1 MDEGSNPTAVREEF
15 RRMVRETVDTRQ
27 HPESSKP
34 GVPAVPLSSSRA
46 PGSSAAATK
55 PSPLSVSAAVLQS
68 SPGTSSEG
76 RGGGGRGEEEGRR
89 GGGGGRGEEERRGG
103 GGGERGRQGEGGGGA
118 VGAGGGDA
126 LLTTMSNSAFMGTLS
141 GVMNTGVGHMTSH
154 DENDD
159 VFSPCSTDDEHMKH
173 IEKVRLCLGTMGG
186 SCTHVHDMQVHVV
199 VCRMVRVHV
208 LSSVYQGPKG
218 VLVSI

>member
-46 PGSSAAATK
+46 SGSSATATK

-68 SPGTSSEG
+68 SAGTSSEG
-76 RGGGGRGEEEGRR
+76 RGGGGRG
-89 GGGGGRGEEERRGG
+89 GGGRGEEEGRKGG

-141 GVMNTGVGHMTSH
+141 SVMNTGVGHVTSH

-199 VCRMVRVHV
+199 ACRMVRVHV